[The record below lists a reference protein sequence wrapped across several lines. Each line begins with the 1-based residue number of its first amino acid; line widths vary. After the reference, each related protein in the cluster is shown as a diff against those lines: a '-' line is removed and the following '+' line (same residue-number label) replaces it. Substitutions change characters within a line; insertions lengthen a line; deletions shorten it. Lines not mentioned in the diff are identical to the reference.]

1 MFARL
6 LPVDLVQIT
15 LKRNSTSPYK
25 SIFDMNL
32 HTNKFKLRRNIND
45 YRDGNF
51 SLFIWQLEGELT
63 FSTVVN
69 YAKDDAK
76 ITRREK
82 T

>member
-6 LPVDLVQIT
+6 LPVALVQKKT

-32 HTNKFKLRRNIND
+32 HINKFKLRRNLSTTIELGIFIHL
-45 YRDGNF
+45 YGN
-51 SLFIWQLEGELT
+51 WKVT
-63 FSTVVN
+63 FSTIAN
-69 YAKDDAK
+69 YAKDDAE